1 MCNVRALMR
10 VKQQLEIVKDDQEYL
25 NEICYSDLNLGK
37 IVAYTEC
44 LSLINKEIKVI
55 KEAINGL

>member
-1 MCNVRALMR
+1 MR